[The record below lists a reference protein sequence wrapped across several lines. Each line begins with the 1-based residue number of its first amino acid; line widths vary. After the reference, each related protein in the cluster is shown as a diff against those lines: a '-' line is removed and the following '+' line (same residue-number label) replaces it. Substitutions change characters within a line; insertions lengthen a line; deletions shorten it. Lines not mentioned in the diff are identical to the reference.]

1 MEAPLDETDFQP
13 GEIVREE
20 EDITVDEWDQ
30 LGYKWF
36 KKEEVVYL

>member
-1 MEAPLDETDFQP
+1 LDETDFQP
-13 GEIVREE
+13 EEIVREE